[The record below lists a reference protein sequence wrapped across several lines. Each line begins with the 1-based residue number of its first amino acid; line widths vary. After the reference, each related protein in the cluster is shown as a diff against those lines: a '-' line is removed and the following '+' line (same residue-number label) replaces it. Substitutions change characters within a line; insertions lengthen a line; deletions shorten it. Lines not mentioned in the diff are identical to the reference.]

1 MVPARGGYRQKRNH
15 WAGQDVLGI
24 GAGARGYLQDCD
36 YRNGYSIRRRRTA
49 LEDYYAHEA
58 ADGWTATSGFYLD
71 KDERMRRR
79 VILGLLDL
87 DRGRFRDEF
96 GADVLDMLG
105 EQITHLADLELLAV
119 ESDRLRLTENGRKYR
134 DLIVQMFFSREV
146 WKRIADFDY
155 ME

>member
-1 MVPARGGYRQKRNH
+1 M
-15 WAGQDVLGI
+15 
-24 GAGARGYLQDCD
+24 
-36 YRNGYSIRRRRTA
+36 
-49 LEDYYAHEA
+49 
-58 ADGWTATSGFYLD
+58 
-71 KDERMRRR
+71 RR

-87 DRGRFRDEF
+87 DRGRFRNEF